1 MKTPLD
7 KQIYAGLMEIL
18 KDPRLYYH
26 SSIGSEYNCVTDEG
40 KEAIVEFIIMMAP
53 HMLKREEHEL
63 NERSK
68 RLMVDVLKS

>member
-7 KQIYAGLMEIL
+7 KQVYAGLMEIL
-18 KDPRLYYH
+18 KDPKFYYH
-26 SSIGSEYNCVTDEG
+26 SSIGSEYDCVTDAG
-40 KEAIVEFIIMMAP
+40 KEAISEFIAIMAP
-53 HMLKREEHEL
+53 HMIKREEHEL